1 MEVKTAGSSAE
12 IRRSGRT
19 LPGGHLPFKYI
30 LFRPIIF
37 QLSLC
42 LCVCLESQSF
52 HRAREEL
59 EELHFSEPCSI
70 ALSCGTGRHL
80 RCLALSFLLA
90 YLEVSLT
97 CWVL

>member
-1 MEVKTAGSSAE
+1 MEVKALQEVLQRLEGWAGLRLAG
-12 IRRSGRT
+12 I
-19 LPGGHLPFKYI
+19 FKYI
-30 LFRPIIF
+30 LFCPIIF

-52 HRAREEL
+52 NHAHEEL

-80 RCLALSFLLA
+80 CCLALSFLLA

-97 CWVL
+97 CWML